1 MAFGLLTGT
10 SGIQPDFLS
19 RVEALRRAMPNG
31 LGAQIGVKS
40 GYRSP
45 EHQAELFARAVQ
57 KYGSEAAAR
66 KWVAPPGHSQHNRG
80 NAIDLSYGS
89 PEAMRVAHQMAAQ
102 YGLTFPMS
110 YENWHI
116 EPVGARGGGQIGGAE
131 TAPSGGGPDPGVS
144 DLLAQAASLNNS
156 PLNTQTS
163 SSGISPSLGAGGSAG
178 GIIGD
183 PSPIAIPD
191 LRTRTEAQPSAP
203 PVATSAPAPDT
214 SQLADLFTLPTIGV
228 PGGGPQGDPAALP
241 GQAKPL
247 ARKVWK

>member
-31 LGAQIGVKS
+31 LGAQIGIKS

-89 PEAMRVAHQMAAQ
+89 PEAMRVAHQMAGQ
-102 YGLTFPMS
+102 FGLTFPMS

-116 EPVGARGGGQIGGAE
+116 EPIGARGGAGASIGQ
-131 TAPSGGGPDPGVS
+131 TAPAGGPDPGVS
-144 DLLAQAASLNNS
+144 DLLAQAASLNNT
-156 PLNTQTS
+156 PS
-163 SSGISPSLGAGGSAG
+163 SSGVISPSLGAGGSAG

-228 PGGGPQGDPAALP
+228 PGGGPPSDPAALP